1 MLDTPTID
9 QVIILEHLKRIH
21 REIESD
27 ACKDPNAVEDDV
39 FPLDGLSGFDS
50 LLIPNVIRGL
60 AKAVGLVLPK
70 GVRLMNP
77 YVSADRKTKLTL
89 RGVAKRFC
97 ELYGKEEK
105 SS

>member
-1 MLDTPTID
+1 MTIYH
-9 QVIILEHLKRIH
+9 VVVLAHLKRLH

-27 ACKDPNAVEDDV
+27 AGKDPNAVKDDV

-50 LLIPNVIRGL
+50 LLIPNVIREL

-70 GVRLMNP
+70 GLRLKNP
-77 YVSADRKTKLTL
+77 YVSADRKTKFTF

-97 ELYGKEEK
+97 ELYG
-105 SS
+105 